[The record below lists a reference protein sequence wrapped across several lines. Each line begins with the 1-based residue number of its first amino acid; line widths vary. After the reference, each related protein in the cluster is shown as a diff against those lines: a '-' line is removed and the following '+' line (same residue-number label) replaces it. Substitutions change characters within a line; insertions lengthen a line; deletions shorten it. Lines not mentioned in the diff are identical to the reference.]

1 MAEVIKDRYY
11 SPDYKGNRIRNVGPP
26 VSPGDVS
33 SKSYVDGIQTSLS
46 SDIQSIE
53 TDLASLIGALGTN
66 PTLGT
71 LALQNSNDVTI
82 TGGDID
88 GVIIGANQ
96 PSDVY
101 AGRLSSIYQNPTKLL
116 RTYIENTRSNPNDR
130 AVDLFMKAG
139 DSLCMLGVDE
149 GSFGY
154 LDYHGLSTPMEFRY
168 NGADVLRYNNL
179 GLGIG
184 PTINPVSS
192 LHIDLGNA
200 TAALIKFTAGTT
212 TGQTLN
218 DGFDIGIDTSGNA
231 LIRQRESASLDFY
244 TNNNLALS
252 IAADNNITVVG
263 NIKGPTITLD
273 RTNAQKHIDWYEA
286 GTIQWRLLSDTPASG
301 NDLKL
306 SRFVAGT
313 YIGDSLSISNASGAL
328 TTSAN
333 VIGFAASIINLGV
346 SFSRQGLN
354 IRAGSATGNTQYLR
368 FTTGDGSTS
377 CNFSYLTTDG
387 VTLDTNLRV
396 NNLRIGASAPNTD
409 AINIDRGNGVGSLI
423 RFTAGTTTGQTTNDG
438 LEIGIDNSANGIIM
452 LKENQNLSIGVS
464 SNNVVTV
471 TALGVTLNNSGSLS
485 CGGILLNNTS
495 TNTTK
500 SISFRSINNIRWNLY
515 SDSDASGANLVFLRH
530 DDSGAST
537 ASLILNRLNGQS
549 TFSSAVAG
557 FGMQINNTG
566 ATFTRQGLSIQA
578 GNNNGDT
585 QYLRFITA
593 SNSSCDF
600 SYSANLGVSL
610 STRFR
615 PTGLSVGQ
623 APINGAANIHIDAGD
638 AQASSIKFTA
648 GTLTG
653 QTTTDGI
660 DIGINTTGGLD
671 IRQRESAPIDIYT
684 NNTYRGGWSSVGLL
698 SINNGLAVG
707 TNPTTLNNIRSV
719 LWSQSI
725 NITASSTSD
734 HTITF
739 TSASVGNGAIF
750 MANFTDTPIANVSI
764 VSVWASDTNTVT
776 IRLRNH
782 GGTDIISQ
790 TVTIRVVQLEF

>member
-71 LALQNSNDVTI
+71 LALQNSNDLTI

-96 PSDVY
+96 RSDVY

-154 LDYHGLSTPMEFRY
+154 LDYHGLNTPMEFRY
-168 NGADVLRYNNL
+168 NGSDVLRYNNL

-200 TAALIKFTAGTT
+200 TAALIKFTAGT
-212 TGQTLN
+212 
-218 DGFDIGIDTSGNA
+218 
-231 LIRQRESASLDFY
+231 
-244 TNNNLALS
+244 
-252 IAADNNITVVG
+252 
-263 NIKGPTITLD
+263 
-273 RTNAQKHIDWYEA
+273 
-286 GTIQWRLLSDTPASG
+286 
-301 NDLKL
+301 
-306 SRFVAGT
+306 
-313 YIGDSLSISNASGAL
+313 
-328 TTSAN
+328 
-333 VIGFAASIINLGV
+333 
-346 SFSRQGLN
+346 
-354 IRAGSATGNTQYLR
+354 
-368 FTTGDGSTS
+368 
-377 CNFSYLTTDG
+377 
-387 VTLDTNLRV
+387 
-396 NNLRIGASAPNTD
+396 
-409 AINIDRGNGVGSLI
+409 
-423 RFTAGTTTGQTTNDG
+423 
-438 LEIGIDNSANGIIM
+438 
-452 LKENQNLSIGVS
+452 
-464 SNNVVTV
+464 
-471 TALGVTLNNSGSLS
+471 
-485 CGGILLNNTS
+485 
-495 TNTTK
+495 
-500 SISFRSINNIRWNLY
+500 
-515 SDSDASGANLVFLRH
+515 
-530 DDSGAST
+530 
-537 ASLILNRLNGQS
+537 
-549 TFSSAVAG
+549 
-557 FGMQINNTG
+557 
-566 ATFTRQGLSIQA
+566 
-578 GNNNGDT
+578 
-585 QYLRFITA
+585 
-593 SNSSCDF
+593 
-600 SYSANLGVSL
+600 
-610 STRFR
+610 
-615 PTGLSVGQ
+615 
-623 APINGAANIHIDAGD
+623 
-638 AQASSIKFTA
+638 
-648 GTLTG
+648 LTG

-671 IRQRESAPIDIYT
+671 IRQRESAPINIYT